1 MVRQFD
7 GTAFKNVT
15 VLDGVT
21 IKGGSAQETVGTKEN
36 FFGDRGA
43 GVYMAGN
50 AYLTNCVVTENAA
63 TGKGGG
69 VYLYGGRIIG
79 SLLYNNEGQ
88 QGGAVYVDNSGIV
101 LRSMLTN
108 NSGYDGLP
116 YIWFPIRSG
125 RTVAC
130 TPNIRYCLRRW

>member
-1 MVRQFD
+1 MTGSNSNHVVWFANLD

-63 TGKGGG
+63 TGKA
-69 VYLYGGRIIG
+69 VVSTFMADALSVRCCIIMKD
-79 SLLYNNEGQ
+79 SREEPF
-88 QGGAVYVDNSGIV
+88 
-101 LRSMLTN
+101 M
-108 NSGYDGLP
+108 
-116 YIWFPIRSG
+116 
-125 RTVAC
+125 
-130 TPNIRYCLRRW
+130 